1 MLVEVHK
8 LDSHYLLEMILTG
21 MRAEELMLDEQII
34 EVQEMD
40 CCGFNPLIQRNFLEG
55 HLNH

>member
-1 MLVEVHK
+1 VEVHK

-40 CCGFNPLIQRNFLEG
+40 CGFNPLIQRNFLEG